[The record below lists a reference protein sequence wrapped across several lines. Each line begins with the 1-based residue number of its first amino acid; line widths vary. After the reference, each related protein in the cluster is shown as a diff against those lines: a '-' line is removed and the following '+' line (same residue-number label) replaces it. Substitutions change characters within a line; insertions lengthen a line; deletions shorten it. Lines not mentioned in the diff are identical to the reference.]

1 MSFDLMVFEVSKA
14 PQNKK
19 DFMEWYKRQLEWSE
33 DHDYDDAELTSPALR
48 DWYYEMIASYPA
60 MNGPDAPDDDA
71 LDADPDLE
79 DRLTDYSVGHDVIYA
94 AFAWSEAEKARE
106 LMWRL
111 ANKYGAGFFDIS
123 AQGGIWLP
131 DGREIK

>member
-1 MSFDLMVFEVSKA
+1 MSFDLMVFEVAKA
-14 PQNKK
+14 PQTKK
-19 DFMEWYKRQLEWSE
+19 EFMAWYAKQVEWSE

-48 DWYYEMIASYPA
+48 NWYREMITTYPA
-60 MNGPDAPDDDA
+60 MNCPAAPDDDA

-79 DRLTDYSVGHDVIYA
+79 DRLTDYSVGYDVIYA

-111 ANKYGAGFFDIS
+111 ADKHGVGYFDIS
-123 AQGGIWLP
+123 AEGGIWLP
-131 DGREIK
+131 NGRAIK